1 MPGSSDDSRRW
12 DGAAARAGGYY
23 LPPALA
29 GHKCGEYRRLLDGWG
44 MGPCRRALVTDLY
57 ESSFGVNGLGE
68 ALGSLA
74 EEVVGLDISRVI
86 CRRAKRSLEAGG
98 IRAKAISG
106 DCRRIPLADECVD
119 LILSPS
125 TFDHFPEIGA
135 ALAECRRVLRPGGR
149 LVLALNSADNPLY
162 RLGVRLAERFKR
174 HEYPTDFFYTERQAR
189 RLLAEAGFRPGR
201 SAAIMHVPVG
211 LTTFIEIFEKMGNP
225 CFDQFNH
232 LLDRFRRN
240 WDRAGDG
247 LKRLTGWWVAV
258 EGVKENG
265 KNSDKARRRLP

>member
-1 MPGSSDDSRRW
+1 MPGSCDDSRRW

-23 LPPALA
+23 LPPPLA
-29 GHKCGEYRRLLDGWG
+29 ELKVGEYSRLLSGWG
-44 MGPCRRALVTDLY
+44 IGRCRRALVTDLY

-68 ALGSLA
+68 ALGSLS

-86 CRRAKRSLEAGG
+86 CRRAKRSLEGGG
-98 IRAKAISG
+98 IRAKVISG

-174 HEYPTDFFYTERQAR
+174 REYPTDFFYTARQAR
-189 RLLAEAGFRPGR
+189 CLLAEAGFRPGR
-201 SAAIMHVPVG
+201 AAAIMQVPVG
-211 LTTFIEIFEKMGNP
+211 LTTMAEVMAGLGASPGGLANR
-225 CFDQFNH
+225 
-232 LLDRFRRN
+232 LLIGVCRSLG
-240 WDRAGDG
+240 RAGG
-247 LKRLTGWWVAV
+247 LGRLTGWWVAV
-258 EGVKENG
+258 EGIK
-265 KNSDKARRRLP
+265 